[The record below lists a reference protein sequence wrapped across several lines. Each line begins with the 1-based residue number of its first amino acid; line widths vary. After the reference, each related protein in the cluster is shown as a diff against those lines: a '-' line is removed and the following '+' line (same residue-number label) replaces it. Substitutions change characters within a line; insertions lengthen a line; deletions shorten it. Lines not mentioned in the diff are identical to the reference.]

1 MAPKKTV
8 ATINKNLSFDNRKEL
23 SFGLIFDKVNYTAAA
38 TSELALHQLQ
48 EILIKKM
55 IAKIF
60 NFKLL
65 KYKVNLNSNEFNF
78 SWKYWFLFEHKYSFV
93 RKDIIEKKLG
103 QGDEQNKIYSIV
115 LETNSLGTKKPSKT
129 SLIVITFDI
138 DSNGESSITPS
149 CDDDDDNNRIATKSN
164 KSIQTSQ
171 QQISKIKV
179 NVIGTS
185 HGIPKNHFDILIE
198 TLKKMF
204 ETEMQSELQLLL
216 SRSKDS
222 INFNQENKKQA
233 LLDRKREIDKIVHP
247 EKYSKPKGRVG
258 KNGEASSRYTPSA
271 DAQARRQKG
280 GG

>member
-23 SFGLIFDKVNYTAAA
+23 SFGLIFDQVNYTAAA
-38 TSELALHQLQ
+38 TPELLALHQLQ

-103 QGDEQNKIYSIV
+103 QGNEQNNIYSIV
-115 LETNSLGTKKPSKT
+115 LETKSLQTKKPTKT

-138 DSNGESSITPS
+138 DNSDESSTTSSCEDDEDSQITSKKTVKP
-149 CDDDDDNNRIATKSN
+149 
-164 KSIQTSQ
+164 SQ
-171 QQISKIKV
+171 QQMSKIKV

-185 HGIPKNHFDILIE
+185 HGIPKNHFDIIIE

-204 ETEMQSELQLLL
+204 ETEMQNEMQLLIA
-216 SRSKDS
+216 RSKDS
-222 INFNQENKKQA
+222 RTFTQENKKQA

-258 KNGEASSRYTPSA
+258 KNGEASGRYKPSV
-271 DAQARRQKG
+271 DAQSRRQKG